1 MSKKKYSFGN
11 LDTKNVDEIKE
22 MEKQLMEKYN
32 SAKKKEDKI
41 PPKSEYIP
49 A

>member
-1 MSKKKYSFGN
+1 MSDKKYSFGN

-22 MEKQLMEKYN
+22 MEKQLTEKYN
-32 SAKKKEDKI
+32 SVKEKEKNI
-41 PPKSEYIP
+41 PQKSEYIP